1 MKDTK
6 KKKKTVEEQEMS
18 YDDRRA
24 PGKTTIAP
32 DVLASI
38 ARLTALETP
47 GVSRMGVVA
56 AGANR
61 LFTRSDSEG
70 VRIDVKGGVVDA
82 DIYLIVRNDV
92 NIRDVSRKVQQ
103 GVARAIR
110 EMVGMKVGR
119 VNVHIEDIDYP
130 PMTEEN
136 NAAKKG

>member
-1 MKDTK
+1 MNNPK
-6 KKKKTVEEQEMS
+6 KKKATAAEQEMS
-18 YDDRRA
+18 YDDGRA

-38 ARLTALETP
+38 ARLTALDTP
-47 GVSRMGVVA
+47 GVSRMGMVS
-56 AGANR
+56 GKQNR

-70 VRIDVKGGVVDA
+70 VHIDIKGGVVDA
-82 DIYLIVRNDV
+82 DIYLIVKNDV
-92 NIRDVSRKVQQ
+92 NIRDLSRKVQQ

-130 PMTEEN
+130 PLVEEN
-136 NAAKKG
+136 ASSKKG

>member
-1 MKDTK
+1 MDNTK
-6 KKKKTVEEQEMS
+6 RKKKTVEQEMS
-18 YDDRRA
+18 YDESRA

-38 ARLTALETP
+38 ARLTTLDIP

-70 VRIDVKGGVVDA
+70 VRIDIKGGVVDA
-82 DIYLIVRNDV
+82 DIYLIVTNDV

-130 PMTEEN
+130 PLAEEN